1 MPKQRS
7 KPKASRE
14 EEIGA
19 ALTALGPCLRGLFC
33 TGEDPPRY
41 SVRFV
46 RSADL
51 GEEGSTPR
59 LRSTPLSYDLL
70 AVLVQAKTDSEGG

>member
-1 MPKQRS
+1 MPKRRS
-7 KPKASRE
+7 KASRE

-46 RSADL
+46 RAVDL
-51 GEEGSTPR
+51 TGESTPR

-70 AVLVQAKTDSEGG
+70 AVLVQAKGAAEEHT